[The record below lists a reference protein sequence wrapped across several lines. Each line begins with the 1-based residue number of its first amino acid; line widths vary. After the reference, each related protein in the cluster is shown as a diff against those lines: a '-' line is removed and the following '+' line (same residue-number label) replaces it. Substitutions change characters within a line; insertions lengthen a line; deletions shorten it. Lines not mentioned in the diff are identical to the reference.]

1 MSRLHLK
8 LLRDLR
14 AAIWQF
20 AAIGLVASLGV
31 AVFQGS
37 LIAYLNQSASYRLSY
52 ARMRFADV
60 TVAMRRAPRSVV
72 RSVARMPG
80 VRAVE
85 GRIVEDVVVQQ
96 DPWRRPR
103 VVGRLITVP
112 AGREPAVN
120 RVRLLEGRPLSA
132 TPRREVL
139 LEASFARANGY
150 RPGDRI
156 YPEFGGRRVAFRVVG
171 IVASPEYIYP
181 VPSKQALVPLPDTFG
196 VMFVHQVQVESLL
209 GLAGSINEVAV
220 LAAPGRAEEV
230 GRAIERRLRPW
241 GAQEPV
247 TRAEQPSN
255 KLLQSDLKGFQP
267 FIVIMPCLFL
277 GTAGLAVSLV
287 LARWVQAQ
295 RGQIGFLRASGY
307 SARTVLLHYVEAG
320 LLVGLAGG
328 ALGTLEGLALTSW
341 MNALYEGLL
350 HMPYVAREA
359 HPAVALGAFA
369 LSLAVCAAGAFG
381 PARQAASVPPAE
393 AMRGT
398 LPPAGSLLPRPRLP
412 LMLALPA
419 RNVLRRPL
427 RALGTA
433 LGVASATV
441 LLVMAG
447 SFMDSLDE
455 MLRVFLHDITRYDLL
470 VAFVPE
476 RSQSAV
482 AYIATWAGV
491 LRAEPSLDVAVIA
504 DHDGTTEETV
514 LTGVARASRL
524 RRLVT
529 ESGRPL
535 SLLPGTL
542 ALARGSASRLG
553 ARPGS
558 VLDVRYVQNTHAYHA
573 SAELRV
579 GPLVNQPVGSPLYV
593 RLDELQRRFAAP
605 LGLPPDA
612 VSGALLATD
621 PLRRTAIQ
629 RRLQRMEGV
638 AMVQAREDLTGQIED
653 LTAVSRSIIW
663 VMWLFG
669 LAMAFAVVFAATD
682 AALWERTRELAT
694 LRTLG
699 FGMGRLAAL
708 VTTENLGVALAGTL
722 GGMWAGTQLARAIM
736 AMQQTEAFSMQLT
749 VSVRTYLLAALGVLG
764 VACVAQWPG
773 LRRIGRL
780 NLASAT
786 RTRDE

>member
-72 RSVARMPG
+72 QSIARMPG

-85 GRIVEDVVVQQ
+85 GRIVQDVVVQQ
-96 DPWRRPR
+96 DPWRRAR

-112 AGREPAVN
+112 TGRDPAVN
-120 RVRLLEGRPLSA
+120 RVLLLQGRRLSA

-156 YPEFGGRRVAFRVVG
+156 CPEFGGRRVAFRVVG

-196 VMFVHQVQVESLL
+196 VMFVHQAQVESLL
-209 GLAGSINEVAV
+209 GLAGSINEVVV
-220 LAAPGRAEEV
+220 LATPGRAEEV
-230 GRAIERRLRPW
+230 GRAIDRRLRPW
-241 GAQEPV
+241 GSQEPV

-267 FIVIMPCLFL
+267 FIVTMPCLFL

-307 SARTVLLHYVEAG
+307 SARAVLLHYVEAG

-328 ALGTLEGLALTSW
+328 ALGALEGLALTSW
-341 MNALYEGLL
+341 MNALYESLL

-398 LPPAGSLLPRPRLP
+398 LPAAGSLLPRLRLP

-441 LLVMAG
+441 LLVVAG

-476 RSQSAV
+476 RSQSTV

-514 LTGVARASRL
+514 LTGVPEASRL

-529 ESGRPL
+529 ESGSPL
-535 SLLPGTL
+535 PLVPGTL
-542 ALARGSASRLG
+542 ALAHGSASRLG

-573 SAELRV
+573 SAKLRV

-593 RLDELQRRFAAP
+593 RLDEVQRRFAAP

-621 PLRRTAIQ
+621 PLRRAAIQ

-638 AMVQAREDLTGQIED
+638 AMVQAREDLTGQIEE

-663 VMWLFG
+663 AMWLFG

-722 GGMWAGTQLARAIM
+722 GGMWAGTQLARAMM
-736 AMQQTEAFSMQLT
+736 AMQQTDAFSMQLT
-749 VSVRTYLLAALGVLG
+749 VSVRTYLLAALGALG
-764 VACVAQWPG
+764 VVFVAQWPG

-786 RTRDE
+786 RTREE